1 MARKILKA
9 LRLAL
14 IADGMGLDPDSDF
27 RPLIPSARIIIATG
41 HSVHILSAP
50 YRDLMPRCA
59 GRSTT
64 LTGSEDDLNA
74 RGGG

>member
-14 IADGMGLDPDSDF
+14 IADGMGLDLDADF

-41 HSVHILSAP
+41 PSGHIFSAP
-50 YRDLMPRCA
+50 YRDLMPRGA

-64 LTGSEDDLNA
+64 LTESEDDLNA